1 MRFRYVSLTT
11 RLPVYPLGGV
21 RVRHRPLLAV
31 EITGPLRSRLL
42 DASLDSGSDD
52 TIFPDYL
59 APFLGVDLA
68 NAPEGESRAVGGV
81 PNAYRYA
88 SVTLRLT
95 DGSEECEWE
104 ATVGFIAA
112 PLRWSILGL
121 TGVLQFFDV
130 QLLGARR
137 EVILT
142 PNSSFPGRHTAHRP
156 SLP

>member
-1 MRFRYVSLTT
+1 MRFRYASLTT
-11 RLPVYPLGGV
+11 RLPVYSLGGAKI
-21 RVRHRPLLAV
+21 RHRPLLAI
-31 EITGPLRSRLL
+31 EITGTLRSRLL

-59 APFLGVDLA
+59 APLLGIDLA
-68 NAPEGESRAVGGV
+68 KAPEGESRAVGGV

-88 SVTLRLT
+88 SVTLRLA
-95 DGSEECEWE
+95 DGYEECEWE
-104 ATVGFIAA
+104 AIVGFIAA

-142 PNSSFPGRHTAHRP
+142 PNATFAGRHTVHRP
-156 SLP
+156 SPP